1 MSKIVEEIHN
11 IHYQCFY
18 QGCNFKIT
26 NDHERFDKHLAKHI
40 SSNSSFNRLENFKFD
55 THIEFN
61 KTDSSEFELEFRDEF
76 AE

>member
-40 SSNSSFNRLENFKFD
+40 LEKTISRLETQTQNFTQGKK
-55 THIEFN
+55 N
-61 KTDSSEFELEFRDEF
+61 QYLKTLI
-76 AE
+76 